1 MWFPCSHTMIMSA
14 YISGYIVH
22 TWQRKAY
29 ESAQQKEWTRQ
40 DDSMFWTMRS
50 FFSGSINANKEWTIS
65 SSILLGVGDC
75 SLHIYIYIYMEL
87 QPQFLASVLW
97 RCLKKYCCLAHGK
110 RQCLK
115 CYNGLVYPYS
125 CAKHG
130 FVVGFFCWIVS
141 PFFLL
146 LTLRFIAM

>member
-1 MWFPCSHTMIMSA
+1 M
-14 YISGYIVH
+14 
-22 TWQRKAY
+22 
-29 ESAQQKEWTRQ
+29 
-40 DDSMFWTMRS
+40 DDLKLNIARC
-50 FFSGSINANKEWTIS
+50 GRLLS
-65 SSILLGVGDC
+65 S
-75 SLHIYIYIYMEL
+75 YIYIYMEL

-125 CAKHG
+125 CSKHG

-141 PFFLL
+141 PFFSSSYDTFYCHVICKGLIFLL
-146 LTLRFIAM
+146 VLEWFIIATHMLVCVDYNNNWNTHGGGLHMDCIVTVIKSKHLLSPRSLE